1 MNQEIEG
8 SLSIKYKLYDEKAVV
23 ISCTGTERYVRI
35 PEDING
41 KPVVSIGPYSFS
53 SPEDNIRKLNEQ
65 EIYEYEIEG
74 MDTPLSVKET
84 IKGKKLQVIYLPGH
98 LERIGEYAFYN
109 CSELE
114 HINLGEGVIDFGN
127 GAFMNC
133 DSLKELTFRTKCD
146 SPTGLAGFLREIQS
160 ELTVTFEGKDEKAV
174 FIFPEYYEESVE
186 NTPARVFH
194 YQIHGA
200 GYRYRQCLENG
211 ILNISQYDMLFQAP
225 EIQNESRTA
234 LSIALCRLNYPA
246 GLSEHYKQLYIKYL
260 RLHKEDTIIRYLEEN
275 NTKGLSSLK
284 LEDILTRDMMDFA
297 LKASIRLKQPECT
310 AVLLSLGEESRKAAD
325 HKFDL

>member
-8 SLSIKYKLYDEKAVV
+8 SLSIKYQIEDEKTV
-23 ISCTGTERYVRI
+23 ILSCTGTERYVRL

-41 KPVVSIGPYSFS
+41 NPVVSIAPYSFS
-53 SPEDNIRKLNEQ
+53 SPEDNIRKLKDQ
-65 EIYEYEIEG
+65 KIHEYEIEG
-74 MDTPLSVKET
+74 IDTPLSVKDI
-84 IKGKKLQVIYLPGH
+84 IKGKKLQAIYLPGC
-98 LERIGEYAFYN
+98 LARIGEYAFYN
-109 CSELE
+109 CTELE

-133 DSLKELTFRTKCD
+133 DSLKELTFRTKYD
-146 SPTGLAGFLREIQS
+146 TPTGLAGFLRELQS
-160 ELTVTFEGKDEKAV
+160 ELIVTFEGKEEKAV
-174 FIFPEYYEESVE
+174 FIFPEYYEESIE

-211 ILNISQYDMLFQAP
+211 ILNVSHYDMLFQAP
-225 EIQNESRTA
+225 EIRNESRTA

-246 GLSEHYKQLYIKYL
+246 GLSEHHKQQYINYL

-275 NTKGLSSLK
+275 NTKGLYSLK
-284 LEDILTRDMMDFA
+284 QVDILTGDMMDFA

-310 AVLLSLGEESRKAAD
+310 AVLLSLGEESRKPAED
-325 HKFDL
+325 KFDF